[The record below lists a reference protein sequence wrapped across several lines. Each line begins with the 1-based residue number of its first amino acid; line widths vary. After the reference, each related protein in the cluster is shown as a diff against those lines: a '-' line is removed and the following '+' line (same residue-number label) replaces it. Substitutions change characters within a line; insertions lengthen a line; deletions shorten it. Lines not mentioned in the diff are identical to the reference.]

1 MRTKVLYMLALLL
14 VLSVG
19 QADAQ
24 RILPRMQGVEMRGG
38 MASDNGYYMGMTLS
52 SYAKGGNKWV
62 YGAEY
67 LHMKHGYRHV
77 TIPSAQFTAEGG
89 YYLNFLSDAG
99 KVFFLNL
106 DGRFTLLPTCCLGNC
121 DKGPNMMIDEDTHA
135 HLTPEAIPELLERY
149 K

>member
-52 SYAKGGNKWV
+52 SYAKGGNKMGIWS
-62 YGAEY
+62 G
-67 LHMKHGYRHV
+67 
-77 TIPSAQFTAEGG
+77 IPAYET
-89 YYLNFLSDAG
+89 
-99 KVFFLNL
+99 
-106 DGRFTLLPTCCLGNC
+106 R
-121 DKGPNMMIDEDTHA
+121 
-135 HLTPEAIPELLERY
+135 LTVM
-149 K
+149 

>member
-77 TIPSAQFTAEGG
+77 TIPSAQFTVLPE
-89 YYLNFLSDAG
+89 FPFRCG
-99 KVFFLNL
+99 KSVLPQSWRIGT
-106 DGRFTLLPTCCLGNC
+106 GR
-121 DKGPNMMIDEDTHA
+121 I
-135 HLTPEAIPELLERY
+135 
-149 K
+149 